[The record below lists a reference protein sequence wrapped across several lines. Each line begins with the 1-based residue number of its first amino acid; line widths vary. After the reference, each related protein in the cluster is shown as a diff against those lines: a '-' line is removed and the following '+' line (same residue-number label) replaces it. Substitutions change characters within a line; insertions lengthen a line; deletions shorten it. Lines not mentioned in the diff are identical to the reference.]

1 MPRPP
6 HRPGRIRQVLR
17 AHPRRPGQEGSRA
30 GPLHIGT
37 VQATG
42 GGEPLYYLVATL
54 GFESSESM
62 AAGLASPEMA
72 AAGADVANFAA
83 GGATML
89 RAPETVLVG

>member
-1 MPRPP
+1 
-6 HRPGRIRQVLR
+6 
-17 AHPRRPGQEGSRA
+17 
-30 GPLHIGT
+30 
-37 VQATG
+37 
-42 GGEPLYYLVATL
+42 VATL